1 MNKKEWIRNLHAI
14 MEYYADFYG
23 AKEEKITEVYKK
35 EIEQYAEM
43 MSESKSSKE
52 RDMIMSLFARA
63 ARSWAM
69 EADEKMNR
77 RYMVNENLVKSES
90 VKNHLKEMANRVKG
104 FLYRDKVDL
113 DTMYQYAKGCNLYES
128 VLTQNARRLQ
138 ASLVR

>member
-1 MNKKEWIRNLHAI
+1 
-14 MEYYADFYG
+14 
-23 AKEEKITEVYKK
+23 
-35 EIEQYAEM
+35 
-43 MSESKSSKE
+43 
-52 RDMIMSLFARA
+52 
-63 ARSWAM
+63 M

-90 VKNHLKEMANRVKG
+90 VKNHLKEMANGVKG